1 MDFYFNATNYD
12 NGFTN
17 DSVRSSSYH
26 SPSVTNMFSEPE
38 FWINVILACAMVSAL
53 VLILY
58 FGYADYA
65 LAKMMEHQ
73 GEVIARTLDDDI
85 LMEKLAMDQEAR
97 TDLSTMI
104 ASSTKAMLASMSPM
118 ISGIKKTNKQIKQKA
133 YLIYWSIFVGLML
146 LAFLLGYFFY
156 KNTPGKFFAILV
168 KNIIM
173 VIFMGLSEVLFLTFV
188 VEKFVP
194 ITPSFIQSVLCKI
207 LLNIKEKRHDVT
219 LDNMMTS
226 LLTNSVLKVRNQYV
240 PQSSRL

>member
-1 MDFYFNATNYD
+1 
-12 NGFTN
+12 
-17 DSVRSSSYH
+17 
-26 SPSVTNMFSEPE
+26 
-38 FWINVILACAMVSAL
+38 
-53 VLILY
+53 
-58 FGYADYA
+58 
-65 LAKMMEHQ
+65 
-73 GEVIARTLDDDI
+73 
-85 LMEKLAMDQEAR
+85 
-97 TDLSTMI
+97 
-104 ASSTKAMLASMSPM
+104 
-118 ISGIKKTNKQIKQKA
+118 
-133 YLIYWSIFVGLML
+133 ML